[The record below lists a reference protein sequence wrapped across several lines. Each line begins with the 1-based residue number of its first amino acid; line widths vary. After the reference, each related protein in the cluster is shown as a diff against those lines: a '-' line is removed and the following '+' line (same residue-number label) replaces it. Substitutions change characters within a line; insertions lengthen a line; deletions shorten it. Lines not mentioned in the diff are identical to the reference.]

1 MSCAEVL
8 WLTGAS
14 TSAGTRSTFSSAAE
28 DSSQGCA
35 CCTGQCGHL
44 LLGKSQVWCGTCL
57 YPHAEGSPEF
67 TAQPKNWWGPVTTCH
82 YKLLRKCIA
91 VDGEMHHMY
100 SGSRLFFFLIAS
112 KTCLFREH
120 VSERRL
126 GACKHSL
133 LQNTWTAWVYGRWG
147 KHVGV
152 FLSFCLQQP
161 VTRSIKV
168 SFLLGRQQWGFLKP
182 VKERLTNFT
191 WGSPS
196 VWNVCR
202 PAIAQQH
209 FLRFQG

>member
-112 KTCLFREH
+112 KHVCLESMCLRD
-120 VSERRL
+120 VLVPASTPC
-126 GACKHSL
+126 CKTHGQL
-133 LQNTWTAWVYGRWG
+133 ECTADEESMWVY
-147 KHVGV
+147 
-152 FLSFCLQQP
+152 FCPFACNNL
-161 VTRSIKV
+161 
-168 SFLLGRQQWGFLKP
+168 
-182 VKERLTNFT
+182 
-191 WGSPS
+191 
-196 VWNVCR
+196 
-202 PAIAQQH
+202 
-209 FLRFQG
+209 